1 MLRIASLGFAGLVTL
16 GAFLMAASSSGL
28 VAAFVMAI
36 VVAVAF
42 LSML

>member
-28 VAAFVMAI
+28 VGAFVIAT
-36 VVAVAF
+36 VAAVAL